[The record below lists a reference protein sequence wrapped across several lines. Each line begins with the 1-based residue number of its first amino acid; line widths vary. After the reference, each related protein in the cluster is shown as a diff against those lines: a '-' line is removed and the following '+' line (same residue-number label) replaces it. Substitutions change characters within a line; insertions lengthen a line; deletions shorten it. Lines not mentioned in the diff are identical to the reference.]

1 MSPVSSWKASDR
13 GARVQVPFTLSDTCT
28 CPGAPYSETQPTSR
42 SPSATGRV
50 SVTVAVETLDPVE
63 NAAPWTKVGVVDWA
77 AAVRGSGRRA
87 PRVAITARPAVDR
100 TDGKSFTAVT
110 PPLHALSSARPA
122 TAGVAG
128 EEPGTRAHAVLQAI
142 SAPACVS
149 PPSRAAPH
157 ALGNVGRPA
166 AGARTA
172 IRIGGTVTPWRTRS
186 CVWTAPEKCGAI
198 RTLDIYWLAGGHRTV
213 AATHEEFDL
222 RRWWGEA
229 RAALLRRRQAGD
241 DAPVLLLREGAA
253 GLDADVAPG
262 AEGERQLDRR
272 LIVRRLGDDHRV
284 VLARHQVELPEL
296 RARGPVGLPGRLEPG
311 GPVLDRLEPLL
322 REAEQRHEGR
332 HRTPSLFVMPFSR
345 RPAAAAARRDRPS
358 SPA

>member
-1 MSPVSSWKASDR
+1 MAPGSSLKGSRR

-142 SAPACVS
+142 SAPAGVS

-172 IRIGGTVTPWRTRS
+172 IRIGRTVTPWRTRS
-186 CVWTAPEKCGAI
+186 CVWTTPEKCGAI
-198 RTLDIYWLAGGHRTV
+198 RTLDIYWLAGGH
-213 AATHEEFDL
+213 
-222 RRWWGEA
+222 
-229 RAALLRRRQAGD
+229 
-241 DAPVLLLREGAA
+241 
-253 GLDADVAPG
+253 
-262 AEGERQLDRR
+262 
-272 LIVRRLGDDHRV
+272 
-284 VLARHQVELPEL
+284 
-296 RARGPVGLPGRLEPG
+296 
-311 GPVLDRLEPLL
+311 VLDRLAPVL